1 MGVVGVVVVGL
12 AAPAVE
18 GTAVHAQEAQGVVG
32 NLRVESSAPGVLV
45 VSWEAPGLEPTD
57 YRVAWAEA
65 SLEFLSYAS
74 ANEAQRGNE
83 YPSGEATS
91 LTLSDLNPGATYKVQ
106 MRARY
111 SDGDYAD
118 EPWSGPWTAEQALR
132 VRDHRSAAPSGL
144 VAAAAAGGASVSL
157 TWVAPSDE
165 AISGYRILRGPEVGS
180 LTELVAD
187 TASTAT
193 AYLDTA
199 VRLGAAYLYQV
210 VALSRDG
217 DSAASETAPVTLP
230 PAAPTGLRASPSGHD
245 TVTLTWTAPAGGA
258 VSGYRV
264 LRGPPRGPMS
274 VLEDDT
280 ASTDTR
286 YTDTTVAAQTTY
298 VYAVAG

>member
-1 MGVVGVVVVGL
+1 M
-12 AAPAVE
+12 
-18 GTAVHAQEAQGVVG
+18 HAQEAQGVVG

-144 VAAAAAGGASVSL
+144 
-157 TWVAPSDE
+157 
-165 AISGYRILRGPEVGS
+165 
-180 LTELVAD
+180 
-187 TASTAT
+187 
-193 AYLDTA
+193 
-199 VRLGAAYLYQV
+199 
-210 VALSRDG
+210 
-217 DSAASETAPVTLP
+217 
-230 PAAPTGLRASPSGHD
+230 RASPSGHD